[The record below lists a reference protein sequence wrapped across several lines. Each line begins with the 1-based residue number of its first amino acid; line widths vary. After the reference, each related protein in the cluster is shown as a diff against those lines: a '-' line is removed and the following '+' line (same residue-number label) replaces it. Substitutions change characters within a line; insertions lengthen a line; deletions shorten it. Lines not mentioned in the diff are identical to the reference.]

1 MLRKLL
7 AALAVIVVALAATP
21 APADTHGSLF
31 INLTSDEPHRV
42 DMALS
47 FAKSML
53 ERAHPVTIWLND
65 RSVFVASQVQSGT
78 FADQQKMLAELVA
91 KGAVVLVCPFCMKH
105 YGVKDSDLVNN
116 AKVSN
121 PDLTGG
127 LLFKEDTRTLTW

>member
-7 AALAVIVVALAATP
+7 AALAVFVVALAATP
-21 APADTHGSLF
+21 APADTQGSLF

-42 DMALS
+42 DMALV

-65 RSVFVASQVQSGT
+65 RGVFVASQVQAGT
-78 FADQQKMLAELVA
+78 FAEQQKMLAELTA
-91 KGAVVLVCPFCMKH
+91 KGASVIVCPFCMKH
-105 YGVKDSDLVNN
+105 YGVKDTDLVST

-121 PDLTGG
+121 PDLTAG
-127 LLFKEDTRTLTW
+127 LLFKEGSRTLTW